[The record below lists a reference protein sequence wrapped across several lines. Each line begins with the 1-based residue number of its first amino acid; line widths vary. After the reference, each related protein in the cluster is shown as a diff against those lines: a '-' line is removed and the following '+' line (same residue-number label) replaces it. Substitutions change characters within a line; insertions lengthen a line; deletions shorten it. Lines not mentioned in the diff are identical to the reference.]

1 MKKLL
6 FIATLGGALAT
17 AAVAQTSPPASN
29 PTADMQK
36 MMEIRNWQT
45 GPSSGDAA
53 NKADTSTQGA
63 SDQKK
68 ASDLQNMMEIRGW
81 QTGPSSGDTANKA
94 SATTTAAPQVY
105 LGSQGANQSLID
117 ASTP

>member
-1 MKKLL
+1 MKKLVL
-6 FIATLGGALAT
+6 IATVGGVLAT
-17 AAVAQTSPPASN
+17 AAVAQTTPAPPS
-29 PTADMQK
+29 PTADMQR

-53 NKADTSTQGA
+53 NKADTATQGA

-81 QTGPSSGDTANKA
+81 QTGPSSGDNATKA
-94 SATTTAAPQVY
+94 ASTAAAPPVD
-105 LGSQGANQSLID
+105 LGAQGTNQALIG

>member
-6 FIATLGGALAT
+6 FIATLGGTLAT
-17 AAVAQTSPPASN
+17 GAVAQTTPPASN
-29 PTADMQK
+29 PAADMQK

-53 NKADTSTQGA
+53 NKADASAQGA

-81 QTGPSSGDTANKA
+81 QTGPSSGDAANKA
-94 SATTTAAPQVY
+94 SAATAAAPQVN
-105 LGSQGANQSLID
+105 LGAQGANRSLID